1 MRQLFWRIFALTWA
15 ASVTLILAIA
25 WITSNNFENEK
36 IPGLGI
42 TRLESVLNEHLRRAN
57 RVLRDDGIVG
67 LKAMLGESLDFGR
80 VSIWVL
86 DAEHHDLAGRTVPP
100 EVLAAT
106 IAPVAD
112 AQGLS
117 ANRMRL
123 RNLTAADGTHYTA
136 VARFQGS
143 RVLRTL
149 YRHPATFWAHVGI
162 AMAISACISLLL
174 AAYITLPLSRI
185 RASARRVARGDLSAQ
200 VGDLK
205 FGRSAE
211 MLALA
216 HEFDQMTARLRE
228 LVEGQRR
235 LIRDVSHE
243 MRSPLSRLRVAL
255 ELARASIS
263 VAPNEPIRGSSEHA
277 ESGARPDSASPNRAA
292 APSIGER
299 DVLSRGDL
307 RAGPLSGDA
316 ATQLDRIEREAE
328 RLEEMIAQAI
338 QLSRMETTT
347 PSKIEDVSLDLL
359 IADIAG
365 DAAFEAQ
372 ARPCALHIAQSA
384 PLAVRAEPDL
394 LASAIENV
402 VRNAVKYTAPETT
415 VSIRLDR
422 FDAQARLRVR
432 DCGPGVADG
441 DCVRIFEPYYRTDAA
456 RQRSSGGSGLGLAI
470 AKRAVERQGGRIH
483 ATNADGGGLEV
494 EILLPLA

>member
-1 MRQLFWRIFALTWA
+1 MRQLFWRIFALFWA
-15 ASVTLILAIA
+15 ASVVLILAIA

-42 TRLESVLNEHLRRAN
+42 TRLESVLNEHLRSVAH
-57 RVLRDDGIVG
+57 VLRDDGIAG
-67 LKAMLGESLDFGR
+67 LRTSLGQQLDFGR
-80 VSIWVL
+80 VQVYVL
-86 DAEHHDLAGRTVPP
+86 DAAHHDLLGRDVPDA
-100 EVLAAT
+100 VLAA
-106 IAPVAD
+106 AEHPVAD

-136 VARFQGS
+136 IARFEGS
-143 RVLRTL
+143 RILRLL
-149 YRHPATFWAHVGI
+149 YRHQATFWAHVGI

-174 AAYITLPLSRI
+174 AAYITFPLTRI
-185 RASARRVARGDLSAQ
+185 RASARRVARGDLSAR

-205 FGRSAE
+205 FGRSSE
-211 MLALA
+211 ILALA

-255 ELARASIS
+255 ELARAQ
-263 VAPNEPIRGSSEHA
+263 V
-277 ESGARPDSASPNRAA
+277 SG
-292 APSIGER
+292 
-299 DVLSRGDL
+299 
-307 RAGPLSGDA
+307 GDA
-316 ATQLDRIEREAE
+316 GKQLDRIECEAE

-338 QLSRMETTT
+338 QLSRMETTP
-347 PSKIEDVSLDLL
+347 PSKVESVALDVL
-359 IADIAG
+359 ISDVAG

-372 ARPCALHIAQSA
+372 ARPCALHIAQTA
-384 PLAVRAEPDL
+384 PLAVRAEADL
-394 LASAIENV
+394 LSSAIENV
-402 VRNAVKYTAPETT
+402 VRNAVKYTQPDTT
-415 VSIRLDR
+415 VSIRLDQVA
-422 FDAQARLRVR
+422 DQARLRVR
-432 DCGPGVADG
+432 DCGPGVAEA

-456 RQRSSGGSGLGLAI
+456 RQRKSGGSGLGLAI

-483 ATNADGGGLEV
+483 ASNADGGGLEV